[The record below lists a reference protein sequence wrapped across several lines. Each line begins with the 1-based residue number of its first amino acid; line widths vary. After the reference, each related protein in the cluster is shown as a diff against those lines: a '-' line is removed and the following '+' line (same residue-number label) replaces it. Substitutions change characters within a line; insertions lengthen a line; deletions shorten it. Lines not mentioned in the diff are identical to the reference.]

1 MPDERFQKENP
12 LLFWFF
18 IVAGV
23 LLIVSSFVIRS
34 WVDSIWV
41 DVMLNVGA
49 SLIATAGIAYLYQRF
64 GTNSLS

>member
-12 LLFWFF
+12 LLYWFF
-18 IVAGV
+18 VIAGI
-23 LLIVSSFVIRS
+23 LLIVSSFVMRA

-49 SLIATAGIAYLYQRF
+49 S
-64 GTNSLS
+64 